1 MSKTKQK
8 PKRTLPPRPQPAVV
22 ISLPDVTVHPEFKS
36 PLAIML
42 GRKCVYV
49 FKEATE
55 ISDPRVAQKLVDIA
69 NCDERFDNIE
79 TNVRVKFV
87 SRLHL
92 AQFRMELEIL
102 SDSHKAAINKLLGQ
116 ALQEVCRW

>member
-1 MSKTKQK
+1 MSSKKPL
-8 PKRTLPPRPQPAVV
+8 PKRKPRPQPPVV
-22 ISLPDVTVHPEFKS
+22 INLPDVTVHPELKS

-42 GRKCVYV
+42 GRKTVYV

-69 NCDERFDNIE
+69 NSDERFDAIE
-79 TNVRVKFV
+79 SNVRVKFV
-87 SRLHL
+87 TRLHL
-92 AQFRMELEIL
+92 AQFRMELDTL
-102 SDSHKAAINKLLGQ
+102 TDRHKAAVNTLLVQ